1 MTIDS
6 TASLG
11 LPLAAPPRGG
21 DDPKK
26 IRESAQQFESL
37 LIAQVLKTGRE
48 SGGSGGWLG
57 TGDDEAGATC
67 VEMAE
72 QQVAQMLAA
81 SGGLGLSRLIEQGL
95 TRDAQNAKDPA
106 PTPAQTP
113 SGSAG

>member
-48 SGGSGGWLG
+48 SGGGWLG

-106 PTPAQTP
+106 PTTAPIPT
-113 SGSAG
+113 GSAG